1 MTTRFDIAEGPAFL
15 IAEAGVN
22 HDGSLAKALALVD
35 AAADAGADAV
45 KFQTFT
51 GSSLVTREAP
61 KAGYQRETTGE
72 EGTQADM
79 LAGLELD
86 RDAHV
91 ALMARCGERGVEFL
105 SSPFDLASIDLLAEL
120 GLSIYKVPSGE
131 ITNLPYLRRIGATG
145 ARVLLSTGMA
155 DLAEVRAAVHV
166 LLAGGISR
174 DDLVVLQCTT
184 AYPAPI
190 AEANLRAMATMRRE
204 LGVAVG
210 YSDHTLG
217 IEAAI
222 ASIALGAR
230 VVEKHFTLDKTAPG
244 PDHRASL
251 EPAEF
256 ATLVRAVRDVE
267 VALGDG
273 VKRPG
278 SSELANLAV
287 ARKSIVAAHAITA
300 GTRFSEENLTV
311 KRPAGGIDPMR
322 WDEVVGAIA
331 PRDFAPDEAV
341 EL

>member
-1 MTTRFDIAEGPAFL
+1 VAECRAYL

-22 HDGSLAKALALVD
+22 HDGSLDKALALVD

-51 GSSLVTREAP
+51 GSSLATDKASKADYQAEA
-61 KAGYQRETTGE
+61 TGTK
-72 EGTQADM
+72 GTQADM
-79 LAGLELD
+79 LARLELD
-86 RDAHV
+86 REAHIGI
-91 ALMARCGERGVEFL
+91 MERCKERGIEFL
-105 SSPFDLASIDLLAEL
+105 SSPFDLASIDLLFGL
-120 GLSIYKVPSGE
+120 GLRVYKVPSGE

-155 DLAEVRAAVHV
+155 DLDEVRAAIDV
-166 LLAGGISR
+166 LVDSGIAR
-174 DDLVVLQCTT
+174 ADLTVLQCTT
-184 AYPAPI
+184 AYPAPV
-190 AEANLRAMATMRRE
+190 AEANLRAMVTMREE

-217 IEAAI
+217 FEAAI
-222 ASIALGAR
+222 AAVALGAC
-230 VVEKHFTLDKTAPG
+230 VVEKHFTLDKNASG

-251 EPAEF
+251 EPTEFAEF
-256 ATLVRAVRDVE
+256 VRALRDVE
-267 VALGDG
+267 AALGNG

-278 SSELANLAV
+278 PTELTNLPV
-287 ARKSIVAAHAITA
+287 VRKSIVAERAITA
-300 GTRFSEENLTV
+300 GERFSEANLAV

-322 WDEVVGAIA
+322 WDEVLGAIA